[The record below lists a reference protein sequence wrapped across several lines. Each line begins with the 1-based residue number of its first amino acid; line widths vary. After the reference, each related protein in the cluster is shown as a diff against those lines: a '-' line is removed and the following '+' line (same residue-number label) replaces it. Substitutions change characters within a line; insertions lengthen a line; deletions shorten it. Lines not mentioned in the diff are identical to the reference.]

1 MAPPPL
7 LRRRARPARALSLL
21 AIPALALAAACRD
34 PVATADPVASPE
46 GLTLGSLQARAASS
60 AVAASTANGPATLRT
75 VVTLV
80 NRGAWPLDVQYP
92 ACPLS
97 VTGHRLAAHTDAPGF
112 VYPSSAPFATPGVCG
127 AALLRVTIA
136 PGASH
141 EFVAAVDLA
150 ALRATVPAGR
160 WFLRASLQLD
170 ASIAGAPL
178 RIAAGDVT
186 L

>member
-1 MAPPPL
+1 MAPPPP
-7 LRRRARPARALSLL
+7 LRRPAPPPRALLL
-21 AIPALALAAACRD
+21 LALALAAACRD

-46 GLTLGSLQARAASS
+46 GLTLGSLQARAASD
-60 AVAASTANGPATLRT
+60 ALGAPTANGPVTLRT

-80 NRGAWPLDVQYP
+80 NRGAWPLDVQLP

-97 VTGHRLAAHTDAPGF
+97 VTGHRLAAHSDAPAF
-112 VYPSSAPFATPGVCG
+112 VYPSSAPFATRG
-127 AALLRVTIA
+127 ACAAARARVTIA

-141 EFVAAVDLA
+141 EIVAAVDLA
-150 ALRATVPAGR
+150 ALRAAVPAGR
-160 WFLRASLQLD
+160 WFLRAALQLD